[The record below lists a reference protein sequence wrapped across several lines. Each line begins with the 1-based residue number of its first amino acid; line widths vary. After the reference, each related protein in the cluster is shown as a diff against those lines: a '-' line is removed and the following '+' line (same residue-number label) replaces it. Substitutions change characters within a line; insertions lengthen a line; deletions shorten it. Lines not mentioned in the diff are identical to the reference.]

1 MANEDVYGKMNER
14 IDILMKDHKVDF
26 DDSGMDLTSIDTFHK
41 KANALL
47 EAHNQPIP
55 EVDNSLLS
63 LSAKLNLLIEA
74 HGETFDDTDLDPKSP
89 NTILGKLNVLLK
101 AHGR

>member
-14 IDILMKDHKVDF
+14 LDLLMEDHNVDF
-26 DDSGMDLTSIDTFHK
+26 DDSEMDLESIDTFHK
-41 KANALL
+41 KVNTLL
-47 EAHNQPIP
+47 EAHNEPIP
-55 EVDNSLLS
+55 KIDNSLLS

-74 HGETFDDTDLDPKSP
+74 HGKSFDDTDLDPQSP
-89 NTILGKLNVLLK
+89 NTILGKLNVLLE